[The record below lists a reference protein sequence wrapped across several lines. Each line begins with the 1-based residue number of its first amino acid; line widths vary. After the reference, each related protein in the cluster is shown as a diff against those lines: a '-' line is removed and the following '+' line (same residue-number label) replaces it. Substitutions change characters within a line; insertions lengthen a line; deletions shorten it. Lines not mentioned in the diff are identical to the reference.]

1 MSEQESA
8 GKGRPTRSR
17 AEAEQAR
24 KLKAKLPRDSREARK
39 EMRRRA
45 AAERLRQREALYSGD
60 ERYMPARDQGPIRR
74 RVREYVDSRLSSG
87 EIFLPV
93 AFMVMIAFF
102 TNNPSIIS
110 VVNGIWTLMLIMVL
124 FDSATLGFL
133 LSRVLKREFPETTR
147 RGGHIGYGVM
157 RALTMRMM
165 RLPRPQVKIG
175 GKPKPPKVKKR

>member
-1 MSEQESA
+1 MSDQEHS

-45 AAERLRQREALYSGD
+45 AAERIRQREALYSGD

-74 RVREYVDSRLSSG
+74 RIREFVDARLSSG

-102 TNNPSIIS
+102 TNNPSIIT
-110 VVNGIWTLMLIMVL
+110 VVNGIWTLMLLMVL
-124 FDSATLGFL
+124 FDSVTLSFL
-133 LSRVLKREFPETTR
+133 LSRMLKREFPETTR
-147 RGGHIGYGVM
+147 RAGHIGYGIM
-157 RALTMRMM
+157 RALTMRVM